1 MDKELKGLVGEIIAV
16 IILMVIA
23 IPICVKASS
32 DYQTKKDKMI
42 IGNHASVD
50 ISNRGEIKK
59 VTVNSDNNKDIS
71 VYLILKIS
79 KFDDEYIVYLD
90 DQIFD
95 LKDLEYT
102 EDNDN
107 YYYNLGL
114 YSIKEKRTFVFRIT
128 VKDKSYYN
136 ETISYSFYT
145 KGLFEWKKI
154 IQNTYLMTMDM
165 EY

>member
-1 MDKELKGLVGEIIAV
+1 MI
-16 IILMVIA
+16 IA

-32 DYQTKKDKMI
+32 DYQSKKDKMI

-59 VTVNSDNNKDIS
+59 VTVNSENNKDIS

-114 YSIKEKRTFVFRIT
+114 YPIKRKRTFDFRIT
-128 VKDKSYYN
+128 VKDKSYYK

-145 KGLFEWKKI
+145 KGLFE
-154 IQNTYLMTMDM
+154 
-165 EY
+165 

>member
-1 MDKELKGLVGEIIAV
+1 MDKELKGIVGEIIAL
-16 IILMVIA
+16 IILMIIA

-32 DYQTKKDKMI
+32 DYQAKKDKMI

-71 VYLILKIS
+71 VYLMLKIS

-114 YSIKEKRTFVFRIT
+114 YPIKRKRTFDFRIT
-128 VKDKSYYN
+128 VKDKSYYK

-145 KGLFEWKKI
+145 KGLFE
-154 IQNTYLMTMDM
+154 
-165 EY
+165 

>member
-1 MDKELKGLVGEIIAV
+1 MDKELKGIVGEII
-16 IILMVIA
+16 ILITLMIIA

-32 DYQTKKDKMI
+32 DYQSKKDKMI

-59 VTVNSDNNKDIS
+59 VTVNSENNKDIS

-114 YSIKEKRTFVFRIT
+114 YPIKRKRTFDFRIT
-128 VKDKSYYN
+128 VKDKSYYK

-145 KGLFEWKKI
+145 KGLFE
-154 IQNTYLMTMDM
+154 
-165 EY
+165 

>member
-1 MDKELKGLVGEIIAV
+1 MDKELKGIVGEIIAL
-16 IILMVIA
+16 IILMIIA

-32 DYQTKKDKMI
+32 DYQAKKDKMI

-114 YSIKEKRTFVFRIT
+114 YPIKRKRTFDFRIT
-128 VKDKSYYN
+128 VKDKSYYK

-145 KGLFEWKKI
+145 KGLFE
-154 IQNTYLMTMDM
+154 
-165 EY
+165 

>member
-1 MDKELKGLVGEIIAV
+1 MDKELKGIVGEII
-16 IILMVIA
+16 ILITLMIIA

-32 DYQTKKDKMI
+32 DYQAKKDKMI

-71 VYLILKIS
+71 VYLMLKIS

-114 YSIKEKRTFVFRIT
+114 YPIKRKRTFDFRIT
-128 VKDKSYYN
+128 VKDKSYYK

-145 KGLFEWKKI
+145 KGLFE
-154 IQNTYLMTMDM
+154 
-165 EY
+165 

>member
-1 MDKELKGLVGEIIAV
+1 MDKELKGIVGEII
-16 IILMVIA
+16 ILITLMIIA

-32 DYQTKKDKMI
+32 DYQAKKDKMI

-59 VTVNSDNNKDIS
+59 VTVNSENNKDIS
-71 VYLILKIS
+71 VYLMLKIS

-114 YSIKEKRTFVFRIT
+114 YSIKRKRTFDFRIT
-128 VKDKSYYN
+128 VKDKSYYK

-145 KGLFEWKKI
+145 KGLFE
-154 IQNTYLMTMDM
+154 
-165 EY
+165 

>member
-1 MDKELKGLVGEIIAV
+1 MDKELKGIVGEIIAL
-16 IILMVIA
+16 IILMIIA

-50 ISNRGEIKK
+50 ISNLGEIKK

-114 YSIKEKRTFVFRIT
+114 YSTKEKRTFDFRIT

-145 KGLFEWKKI
+145 KGLFE
-154 IQNTYLMTMDM
+154 
-165 EY
+165 

>member
-1 MDKELKGLVGEIIAV
+1 M
-16 IILMVIA
+16 
-23 IPICVKASS
+23 
-32 DYQTKKDKMI
+32 
-42 IGNHASVD
+42 
-50 ISNRGEIKK
+50 
-59 VTVNSDNNKDIS
+59 
-71 VYLILKIS
+71 LKIS

-114 YSIKEKRTFVFRIT
+114 YSIKGKRTFNFKIA

-145 KGLFEWKKI
+145 KGLFE
-154 IQNTYLMTMDM
+154 
-165 EY
+165 

>member
-1 MDKELKGLVGEIIAV
+1 MDKELKGIVGEIIAV

-114 YSIKEKRTFVFRIT
+114 YSIKEKRTFDFRIT

-145 KGLFEWKKI
+145 KGLFE
-154 IQNTYLMTMDM
+154 
-165 EY
+165 

>member
-1 MDKELKGLVGEIIAV
+1 MDKELKGIVGEIIV
-16 IILMVIA
+16 LITLMIIA

-32 DYQTKKDKMI
+32 DYQAKKDKMI

-59 VTVNSDNNKDIS
+59 VTVNSENNKDIS

-95 LKDLEYT
+95 LKNLEYT

-107 YYYNLGL
+107 RYYNLGL
-114 YSIKEKRTFVFRIT
+114 YSIKGKRIFDFRIT

-136 ETISYSFYT
+136 ETITYSFYT
-145 KGLFEWKKI
+145 KGLFE
-154 IQNTYLMTMDM
+154 
-165 EY
+165 

>member
-1 MDKELKGLVGEIIAV
+1 MDKELKGIVGEIIAL
-16 IILMVIA
+16 IILMIIA

-32 DYQTKKDKMI
+32 DYQAKKDKMI

-90 DQIFD
+90 DKIFD

-114 YSIKEKRTFVFRIT
+114 YPIKRKRTFDFRIT
-128 VKDKSYYN
+128 VKDKSYYK

-145 KGLFEWKKI
+145 KGLFE
-154 IQNTYLMTMDM
+154 
-165 EY
+165 

>member
-1 MDKELKGLVGEIIAV
+1 MDKELKRIVGEIIAL
-16 IILMVIA
+16 IILMIIA

-32 DYQTKKDKMI
+32 DYQAKKDKMI

-79 KFDDEYIVYLD
+79 KFDDEYIIDLD
-90 DQIFD
+90 DKIFD

-114 YSIKEKRTFVFRIT
+114 YPIKRKRTFDFRIT
-128 VKDKSYYN
+128 VKDKSYYK

-145 KGLFEWKKI
+145 KGLFE
-154 IQNTYLMTMDM
+154 
-165 EY
+165 

>member
-1 MDKELKGLVGEIIAV
+1 MDKELKGIVGEIIAV

-32 DYQTKKDKMI
+32 DYQTKKDKII

-59 VTVNSDNNKDIS
+59 VTVNSENNKDIS

-114 YSIKEKRTFVFRIT
+114 YSIKEKRTFDFRIT
-128 VKDKSYYN
+128 VKDKSYY
-136 ETISYSFYT
+136 
-145 KGLFEWKKI
+145 KI
-154 IQNTYLMTMDM
+154 
-165 EY
+165 

>member
-1 MDKELKGLVGEIIAV
+1 MDKELKGIVGEIV
-16 IILMVIA
+16 ILITLMIRA

-32 DYQTKKDKMI
+32 DYQAKKDKMI

-59 VTVNSDNNKDIS
+59 VTVNSENNKDIS

-95 LKDLEYT
+95 LKDLENKK
-102 EDNDN
+102 DNDN

-114 YSIKEKRTFVFRIT
+114 YSIKGKRTFNFKIA

-145 KGLFEWKKI
+145 KGLFE
-154 IQNTYLMTMDM
+154 
-165 EY
+165 

>member
-1 MDKELKGLVGEIIAV
+1 MDKELKGIVGEII
-16 IILMVIA
+16 ILITLMIIA

-32 DYQTKKDKMI
+32 DYQAKKDKMI

-59 VTVNSDNNKDIS
+59 VTVNSDNNQDIS
-71 VYLILKIS
+71 VYLMLKIS

-114 YSIKEKRTFVFRIT
+114 YPIKRKRTFDFRIT
-128 VKDKSYYN
+128 VKDKSYYK

-145 KGLFEWKKI
+145 KGLFE
-154 IQNTYLMTMDM
+154 
-165 EY
+165 

>member
-1 MDKELKGLVGEIIAV
+1 MDKELKGIVGEIIAV

-59 VTVNSDNNKDIS
+59 VTVNSENNKDIS

-114 YSIKEKRTFVFRIT
+114 YSIKEKRTFDFRIT

-145 KGLFEWKKI
+145 KGLFE
-154 IQNTYLMTMDM
+154 
-165 EY
+165 

>member
-1 MDKELKGLVGEIIAV
+1 MDKELKGIVGEIV
-16 IILMVIA
+16 ILITLMIIA

-32 DYQTKKDKMI
+32 DYQAKKDKMI

-59 VTVNSDNNKDIS
+59 VTVNSDNNQDIS
-71 VYLILKIS
+71 VYLMLKIS

-114 YSIKEKRTFVFRIT
+114 YPIKRKRTFDFRIT
-128 VKDKSYYN
+128 VKDKSYYK

-145 KGLFEWKKI
+145 KGLF
-154 IQNTYLMTMDM
+154 
-165 EY
+165 

>member
-1 MDKELKGLVGEIIAV
+1 MDKELKGIVGEIIAL
-16 IILMVIA
+16 IILMIIA

-114 YSIKEKRTFVFRIT
+114 YPIKRKRTFDFRIT
-128 VKDKSYYN
+128 VKDKSYYK

-145 KGLFEWKKI
+145 KGLFE
-154 IQNTYLMTMDM
+154 
-165 EY
+165 

>member
-1 MDKELKGLVGEIIAV
+1 MDKELKGIVGEII
-16 IILMVIA
+16 ILITLMIIA

-32 DYQTKKDKMI
+32 DYQAKKDKMI

-59 VTVNSDNNKDIS
+59 VTVNSENNKDIS

-114 YSIKEKRTFVFRIT
+114 YPIKRKRTFDFRIT
-128 VKDKSYYN
+128 VKDKSYYK

-145 KGLFEWKKI
+145 KGLFE
-154 IQNTYLMTMDM
+154 
-165 EY
+165 

>member
-145 KGLFEWKKI
+145 KGLFE
-154 IQNTYLMTMDM
+154 
-165 EY
+165 

>member
-1 MDKELKGLVGEIIAV
+1 MDKELKGIVGEII
-16 IILMVIA
+16 ILITLMIIA

-32 DYQTKKDKMI
+32 DYQAKKGKMI

-50 ISNRGEIKK
+50 ISNRGEVKK

-114 YSIKEKRTFVFRIT
+114 YPIKRKRTFDFRIT
-128 VKDKSYYN
+128 VKDKSYYK

-145 KGLFEWKKI
+145 KGLF
-154 IQNTYLMTMDM
+154 
-165 EY
+165 

>member
-1 MDKELKGLVGEIIAV
+1 MDKELKEIVGEIIAL
-16 IILMVIA
+16 IILMIIA

-32 DYQTKKDKMI
+32 DYQAKKDKMV

-50 ISNRGEIKK
+50 ISNLGEIKK
-59 VTVNSDNNKDIS
+59 ITVNSENNQDIS
-71 VYLILKIS
+71 VYLMLKIS
-79 KFDDEYIVYLD
+79 KFDDEYIIDLD
-90 DQIFD
+90 DKIFD

-114 YSIKEKRTFVFRIT
+114 YTIKGKRTFNF
-128 VKDKSYYN
+128 
-136 ETISYSFYT
+136 
-145 KGLFEWKKI
+145 KI
-154 IQNTYLMTMDM
+154 NKFSK

>member
-1 MDKELKGLVGEIIAV
+1 MDKELKGIVGEII
-16 IILMVIA
+16 ILITLMIIA

-32 DYQTKKDKMI
+32 DYQAKKDKMI

-114 YSIKEKRTFVFRIT
+114 YPIKRKRTFDFRIT
-128 VKDKSYYN
+128 VKDKSYYK

-145 KGLFEWKKI
+145 KGLFE
-154 IQNTYLMTMDM
+154 
-165 EY
+165 